1 MTRLE
6 KSEIAIITVLATIVW
21 FMTGDVANTKPLGT
35 VLMWSAGLLLMQ
47 SLLRDLWLLG
57 SSKKPQQEARQ
68 VSCICFESAVG
79 GVLVIAG
86 ALILLSGFGG
96 SVLIQPIMW
105 PAATFIVLVFGYLCK
120 DLVIGWRPWRIE
132 RDLNHINAIFKW

>member
-6 KSEIAIITVLATIVW
+6 KSEIV
-21 FMTGDVANTKPLGT
+21 
-35 VLMWSAGLLLMQ
+35 LLMQ

>member
-6 KSEIAIITVLATIVW
+6 KSEIAIITVLVTIVW

-68 VSCICFESAVG
+68 VSCICFESAVSWWCACDCRCFNI
-79 GVLVIAG
+79 VVRLWRQCFDAANNVASSHIYC
-86 ALILLSGFGG
+86 F
-96 SVLIQPIMW
+96 SVWL
-105 PAATFIVLVFGYLCK
+105 FV
-120 DLVIGWRPWRIE
+120 
-132 RDLNHINAIFKW
+132 